1 MREADNRRFNELIQT
16 IKNNHIKRKQ
26 KNQMEYDEEF
36 IKEVEEE
43 TKLNEVFEKDK
54 LTYEK
59 QQ

>member
-1 MREADNRRFNELIQT
+1 
-16 IKNNHIKRKQ
+16 
-26 KNQMEYDEEF
+26 MEYDEEF